1 MASNSRES
9 RFILLF
15 NRDHYDECCAKMDAF
30 VERLCA
36 SRIKG
41 HEISVRDQQK
51 LRVAANLVKNEQRM
65 GYDTYWGGL
74 YTKDIA
80 KQEYA
85 SLHLYY
91 RALLIQ
97 LGYAASRK
105 LVHKSDIKENV
116 PGMLDAL
123 DVDLTLINDWGGH
136 NGEII
141 KKTQEIIQE
150 MRVTISAAEAERES
164 KRLRTGAQSLPGA
177 GAGAGASKKFCAT
190 LRL

>member
-1 MASNSRES
+1 
-9 RFILLF
+9 
-15 NRDHYDECCAKMDAF
+15 MDAF
-30 VERLCA
+30 VETLCA
-36 SRIKG
+36 EQVANRA
-41 HEISVRDQQK
+41 DQQK

-97 LGYAASRK
+97 LGYAASREK
-105 LVHKSDIKENV
+105 DYTYPTPADVS
-116 PGMLDAL
+116 GMLDAL
-123 DVDLTLINDWGGH
+123 DVDLMLINDWSGH
-136 NGEII
+136 NGEIV

-177 GAGAGASKKFCAT
+177 GAGAGAGASKKFCAT